1 MAEEEDG
8 SILTTQVGE
17 VSNLDR
23 VETSLYF
30 GEFLLLLFIHVFLF
44 VCLFFFKPNT
54 GLNGVNA
61 TYVTMNCGQ

>member
-8 SILTTQVGE
+8 SVLTTQVGE

-44 VCLFFFKPNT
+44 VCLLFFLSLT
-54 GLNGVNA
+54 LV
-61 TYVTMNCGQ
+61 